1 MGGDLLLTIGQNIK
15 RVRGQAMGKD
25 EIAGEL
31 NALIYSGDPFTMD
44 DLMDLVG
51 DGDPFEYL

>member
-1 MGGDLLLTIGQNIK
+1 MS
-15 RVRGQAMGKD
+15 KD
-25 EIAGEL
+25 EIAGQL
-31 NALIYSGDPFTMD
+31 NTLIYSGDEFSMD

>member
-1 MGGDLLLTIGQNIK
+1 
-15 RVRGQAMGKD
+15 MGKD